1 MKRKFKRSFQDEAA
15 LWYSSLR
22 NDGVPFIIDVLGF
35 ILNAPNWWLLST
47 VGLTAPLYGP
57 PTLFPLES

>member
-1 MKRKFKRSFQDEAA
+1 VSINNIFYDAA
-15 LWYSSLR
+15 VLWYSSLI
-22 NDGVPFIIDVLGF
+22 NEGVPFIIDVLGF
-35 ILNAPNWWLLST
+35 ILNTPNYRLFST